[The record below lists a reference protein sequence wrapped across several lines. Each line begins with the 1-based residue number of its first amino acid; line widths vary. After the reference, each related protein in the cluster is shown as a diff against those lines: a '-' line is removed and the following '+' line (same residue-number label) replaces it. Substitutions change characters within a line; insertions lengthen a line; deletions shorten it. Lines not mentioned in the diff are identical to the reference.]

1 MTPFEHRPDPELG
14 ALLRDA
20 LEPAGHAAFVA
31 RVVAAAEGGG
41 GAGRDAPTVDV
52 LAQWARIGIAA
63 AILAAIGAGFALQ
76 RSTAAAATV
85 DEALTGS
92 ETGAMYAAR
101 TPDASVVFASWPER

>member
-14 ALLRDA
+14 TLLRDA

-31 RVVAAAEGGG
+31 RVVAAVERRG
-41 GAGRDAPTVDV
+41 GRDAPTVDV

-63 AILAAIGAGFALQ
+63 AILAAIGAGVALQ
-76 RSTAAAATV
+76 RSAAAAATV

-92 ETGAMYAAR
+92 ETGAIYAAR